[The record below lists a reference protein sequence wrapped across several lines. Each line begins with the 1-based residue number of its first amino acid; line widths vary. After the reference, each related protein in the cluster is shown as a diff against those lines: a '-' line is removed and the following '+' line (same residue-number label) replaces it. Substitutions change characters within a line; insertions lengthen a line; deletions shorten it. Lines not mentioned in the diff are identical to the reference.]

1 MAFTAKY
8 ISELLGGELVGNPE
22 VIIEGPAKIEEAGP
36 GHISFLGNPKYEPYL
51 YQSKASAILVEKDF
65 ESIMPVSSTLIKVD
79 NVYQKLSTLMALFDK
94 NHSKCQSGISNL
106 AYISD
111 KATIDQNTSVGNFCV
126 IKEGAIIGKNNC
138 ILDQVYIGENVV
150 IGDNCLI
157 YPGVKIHH
165 NTVIG
170 NNCII
175 HSNAVIGS
183 DGFGFS
189 MNAEGKYNKIAQLGK
204 VIIGNDVE
212 IGACT
217 TIDRASLGETIIAD
231 GVKLDNLI
239 QIAHNVRVGENTAIA
254 AQSGIAGSTEIGAN
268 CMIGGQVGIVGHVKV
283 ADRVI
288 IQAKSGVASNVSM
301 EGSKLYGYP
310 AIDYQR
316 YLKSYAYFKSLS
328 EIVDK
333 IRQLEKELDYLKNK
347 KV

>member
-1 MAFTAKY
+1 MAFTARY

-36 GHISFLGNPKYEPYL
+36 GQISFLGNPKYEPYL
-51 YQSKASAILVEKDF
+51 YQSKASAILVEKNF

-79 NVYQKLSTLMALFDK
+79 NVYQKLSTLMALFDE
-94 NHSKCQSGISNL
+94 NPSKCQKGISNL
-106 AYISD
+106 AFISE
-111 KATIDQNTSVGNFCV
+111 KATIGQNTSVGNFCV
-126 IKEGAIIGKNNC
+126 IKEGAIIGNNNC

-150 IGDNCLI
+150 IGNNCLI

-189 MNAEGKYNKIAQLGK
+189 MNAEGRYDKIAQLGK
-204 VIIGNDVE
+204 VVIGNDVE

-217 TIDRASLGETIIAD
+217 SIDRASMGETIIAD

-254 AQSGIAGSTEIGAN
+254 AQSGIAGSTEIGAH
-268 CMIGGQVGIVGHVKV
+268 CMIGGQVGIVGHIKV

-288 IQAKSGVASNVSM
+288 IQAKSGVASNVCK

-316 YLKSYAYFKSLS
+316 YLKSYAYFKSFS

-347 KV
+347 EV